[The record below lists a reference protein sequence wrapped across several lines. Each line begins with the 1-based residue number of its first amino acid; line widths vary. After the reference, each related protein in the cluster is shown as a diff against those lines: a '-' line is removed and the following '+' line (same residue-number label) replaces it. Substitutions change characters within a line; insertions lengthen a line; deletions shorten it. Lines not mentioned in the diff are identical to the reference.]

1 NARAGTSRA
10 CGRARQGS
18 RATAARGGGSRDRG
32 RHEGCRGESRQREEP
47 QGRRDLPRI
56 PRLVEP
62 LMRESTIAGN
72 YAEALLELAK
82 RAKDLRGWGTLIQ
95 SIADA
100 MQRDEK
106 LRVFLETPRVD
117 AATKNEILR
126 RALAD
131 RAPSKFVRFVE
142 SVVSHRR
149 QMLIP
154 QIAQAYTD
162 LVDKAENLLHANV
175 TVAREADEKTRKLI
189 ADRLSKV

>member
-1 NARAGTSRA
+1 V
-10 CGRARQGS
+10 RQ
-18 RATAARGGGSRDRG
+18 T
-32 RHEGCRGESRQREEP
+32 
-47 QGRRDLPRI
+47 
-56 PRLVEP
+56 
-62 LMRESTIAGN
+62 TIAHN

-100 MQRDEK
+100 MQRDLK

-117 AATKNEILR
+117 AATKNAVLR
-126 RALAD
+126 KALAD

-154 QIAQAYTD
+154 EIAQEYMD
-162 LVDKAENLLHANV
+162 LVDQAENRMHANV
-175 TVAREADEKTRKLI
+175 TVALEADEKTRKLI
-189 ADRLSKV
+189 ADRLSKVFDKTVVPHLSVDARILGGLVVRVGDTVMDGSVRRRLGTLRQRLLSS